1 MIFCKNIC
9 KLARFPANNLWLQSQ
24 YKPEQVK
31 SCFWLYYVILYNIS
45 RYSMIFH
52 HYSHKHILTSPSS
65 PRCTSITVD
74 LRGAKISKL
83 GTESEPGGTIAIF
96 IHTGSVHLQV
106 AKATDTPGGN
116 EREEKLQHVTTTT
129 FHFKCHHVQDD
140 ESMIKSTR
148 KRATHQSRSGDP
160 SATQCLLCAVP
171 TRCVFLSAGSRVT
184 AQHWSWHMS
193 LPSQDLSQDGMSQ

>member
-1 MIFCKNIC
+1 MQDFLQTI
-9 KLARFPANNLWLQSQ
+9 WLQSQ